1 MKIAYK
7 IAGILSLTLGIIGA
21 FLPLLPTTCF
31 VLLSAWCFAKSSPK
45 WHQKMRD
52 SRYFGHTIK
61 SWEDHKVIPEKARKI
76 AIGSMLISG
85 GISWIFLPNLSL
97 KLVLLSILIVGILTV
112 EQFRQVRVKA

>member
-85 GISWIFLPNLSL
+85 TISFILLPGLNL
-97 KLVLLSILIVGILTV
+97 KLLLLTSLIASIIIV
-112 EQFRQVRVKA
+112 ERYYEA